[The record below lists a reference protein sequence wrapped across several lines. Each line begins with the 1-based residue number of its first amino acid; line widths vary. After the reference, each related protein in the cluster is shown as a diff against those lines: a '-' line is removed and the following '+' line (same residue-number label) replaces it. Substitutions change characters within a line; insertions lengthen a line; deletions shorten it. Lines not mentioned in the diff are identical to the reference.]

1 MTRSL
6 ALGVGTD
13 GGLLDLV
20 NGIPVHP
27 LVVHAAVVLVPLA
40 ALGLIAMAASRR
52 FSRSFG
58 WVVATI
64 SLAAAAACL
73 AAKESGEALEDRV
86 GEPGFDHADLGD
98 IMPAI
103 ALGLVLVSGPLW
115 LLDRRAGA
123 DAPRKPLRMAVA
135 GLAVIV
141 AAANLV
147 WVYRVGDSGAKSVWT
162 PRVATSAGSAG
173 GGAAGS
179 AGGGAAGSAG
189 GGAAGSASTAGTTG
203 GSAQPATGAAATYTL
218 AEVSRHNS
226 AGDCWA
232 AIDSV
237 VYDLGAWVDQH
248 PGGAQRILDLCGT
261 DGTSAFRGQHGSAE
275 GPESVLEGFAIG
287 QLG

>member
-73 AAKESGEALEDRV
+73 AARESGEALEDRV
-86 GEPGFDHADLGD
+86 GEPGFDHADLAD
-98 IMPAI
+98 VMPAI

-173 GGAAGS
+173 GEAAGS
-179 AGGGAAGSAG
+179 SGGE
-189 GGAAGSASTAGTTG
+189 AAGSASTAGTTG
-203 GSAQPATGAAATYTL
+203 GSAQPATGATATYTL

-275 GPESVLEGFAIG
+275 GPEKVLEGFAIG